1 MKVQILWAAPAER
14 RFKSGDV
21 MTEESAA
28 RFGLDVDAMIESK
41 EAQKVKDKVPTTVEA
56 PEREPEPLR
65 DDGPTVLE
73 FIAEGYLAENY
84 PPEGYAAR
92 STDDEIATAVELQ
105 VAAGRAATVEPA
117 QTDPGASA

>member
-28 RFGLDVDAMIESK
+28 RFGLDADAMIETR
-41 EAQKVKDKVPTTVEA
+41 EAQRVKDKVPTTVEA
-56 PEREPEPLR
+56 PESEPEPLR
-65 DDGPTVLE
+65 EDGPTVLE

-92 STDDEIATAVELQ
+92 STGEEIATAIQLQ
-105 VAAGRAATVEPA
+105 AAAKPA
-117 QTDPGASA
+117 DQADPGANA